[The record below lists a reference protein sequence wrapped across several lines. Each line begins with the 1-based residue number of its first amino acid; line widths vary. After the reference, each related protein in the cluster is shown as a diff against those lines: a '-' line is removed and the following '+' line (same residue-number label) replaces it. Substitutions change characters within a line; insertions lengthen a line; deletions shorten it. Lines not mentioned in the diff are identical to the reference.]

1 MRHMPKTSP
10 PRWAAIELPPKKPL
24 GRWVAIGIL
33 CVMIGA
39 ACLVERF
46 PLLQG

>member
-1 MRHMPKTSP
+1 MQ
-10 PRWAAIELPPKKPL
+10 APPKSSL
-24 GRWVAIGIL
+24 ARWVAFGML
-33 CVMIGA
+33 CAMVGV

>member
-1 MRHMPKTSP
+1 MHTVPKTSLA
-10 PRWAAIELPPKKPL
+10 RWIAF
-24 GRWVAIGIL
+24 GML
-33 CVMIGA
+33 CAMVGV